1 MYSIGH
7 VGVRVADM
15 ERALRFYISGLGGK
29 KGNELHMPSGS
40 HLVFVNF
47 ADFCVELICKP
58 NDNRVP
64 GTNHLALSVP
74 SIRDAVKR
82 LNDAG
87 FLVPESEIKPMGANA
102 LNCFLSGPD
111 GEIIELCEGSLN

>member
-15 ERALRFYISGLGGK
+15 ERALRFYINGLGGE
-29 KGNELHMPSGS
+29 KGNEYHMPSGS

-47 ADFCVELICKP
+47 ADFSVELICKP
-58 NDNRVP
+58 DDDRAP
-64 GTNHLALSVP
+64 GRNHLALSVP

-82 LNDAG
+82 LNGAG
-87 FLVPESEIKPMGANA
+87 FPVPESEITPMGSSA

>member
-15 ERALRFYISGLGGK
+15 ERALRFYINGLGGE
-29 KGNELHMPSGS
+29 KGNEYHMPSGS

-47 ADFCVELICKP
+47 ADFSVELICKP
-58 NDNRVP
+58 GDDRAP
-64 GTNHLALSVP
+64 GRNHLALSVP

-82 LNDAG
+82 LNEAG
-87 FLVPESEIKPMGANA
+87 FPVPESEIKPMGEHAQ
-102 LNCFLSGPD
+102 NCFLCGAD
-111 GEIIELCEGSLN
+111 GEIVELCEGSLN